1 MRGGLRYKSIVR
13 LAWTG
18 VAVALLVAARPAA
31 ATTTRGPG
39 EGTLLIAR
47 EGRATAEALP
57 AVSTHVVASVVG
69 FVAQVRVRQT
79 FNNPFDRPLE
89 AIYVFPLP
97 HDAAVSDL
105 EVSIGDR
112 RIATEIALR
121 TEAAQRYEAARAEG
135 RTAALLEQER
145 PNVFTQSVTG
155 IAPRSTVQVD
165 IVYDLAL
172 SYRDGAYEFVY
183 PMVVGPRHVPGT
195 ASGAPPSGHGTGP
208 DTDQVPDGSRITPPS
223 LPAGERSGRN
233 VSLEVAIDPGKPI
246 RSITSATHEISVA
259 RGGGGAAQST
269 AVRVTLIG
277 RDRLP
282 NRDFVLRYRL
292 ADASPVATL
301 LAHRDQDGD
310 AGTFSLLVEPP
321 RAPTPSMIRPVE
333 LVFLVDTSGSMA
345 GRPIA
350 LMKAAMRH
358 AIGGL
363 HARDTFR
370 VLTFSG
376 AAGELAAAPV
386 PSRPA
391 ERRRALAAIDA
402 LEAAGTSELMAG
414 LSAAL
419 AGAPADGRLRVV
431 VLMTDGF
438 VGNEKAVLAAAES
451 AIGPDTRIFA
461 LGVGSSVN
469 RYLLDRLAEVGRG
482 TAEYVLADADAERA
496 AADFARRLRSPVL
509 SRIEIDWGG
518 LAVSDV
524 WPSSSALGDLFVG
537 RPIAVTGRFRGKPPR
552 RAAITVRGVS
562 RGRAVSWK
570 VPLVMTA
577 RADSEALPRL
587 WARAA
592 IAGLAREQLRSEDPS
607 LAAGITALGLEHRL
621 VTAYTSFVAVDERP
635 GDRGVVRTYVIPVD
649 APAGSAGTGGEEIP
663 HVVEGREPAPTPAT
677 PDLDRGEMV
686 GGSTG
691 ASDMEEE
698 ELIRLSPGRAGSRW
712 RFAVGLGV
720 GDLSAPASGEG
731 GLLVGAAQVR
741 ADTLVAGDIAVG
753 ARLGLLA
760 READEAPALAGL
772 LFETSYLGLWRGALR
787 LMAGAGPL
795 LLAGDQGAVGLS
807 AAIAIGARIPIEVRY
822 LHAARSGGDLA
833 GVTLGVELAF

>member
-1 MRGGLRYKSIVR
+1 MR

-18 VAVALLVAARPAA
+18 FAVALLVAARPAA

-135 RTAALLEQER
+135 RTAALLDQER

-155 IAPRSTVQVD
+155 IAPRSAVQVD

-183 PMVVGPRHVPGT
+183 PMVVGPRHVPGIAT
-195 ASGAPPSGHGTGP
+195 GAPPSGHGTGP
-208 DTDQVPDGSRITPPS
+208 DTDQVPDGSRVTPPS

-246 RSITSATHEISVA
+246 RSIASPTHEIAVA
-259 RGGGGAAQST
+259 RGGGGGAAQST
-269 AVRVTLIG
+269 AVRVTLVG
-277 RDRLP
+277 HDRLP

-301 LAHRDQDGD
+301 LAHRDAG
-310 AGTFSLLVEPP
+310 AAGGGTFSLLVEPP
-321 RAPTPSMIRPVE
+321 RAPRSSMIRPVE
-333 LVFLVDTSGSMA
+333 FVFVVDTSGSMA

-358 AIGGL
+358 AIRGL
-363 HARDTFR
+363 HPRDTFR
-370 VLTFSG
+370 VVTFSG
-376 AAGELAAAPV
+376 AAGELATAPV
-386 PSRPA
+386 PNRPA

-402 LEAAGTSELMAG
+402 LEAAGESGLMAG

-419 AGAPADGRLRVV
+419 AGTPADGRLRVV

-438 VGNEKAVLAAAES
+438 VANEKAVLAAAES

-461 LGVGSSVN
+461 LGLGSSVN

-482 TAEYVLADADAERA
+482 TPEYLLADGDAERA
-496 AADFARRLRSPVL
+496 VADFARRLRSPVL

-518 LAVSDV
+518 LEVSDV

-537 RPIAVTGRFRGKPPR
+537 RPIAVTGHFRGEPR
-552 RAAITVRGVS
+552 RGAAITVRGVS
-562 RGRAVSWK
+562 RGRPVSWK

-635 GDRGVVRTYVIPVD
+635 GERGVVRTYVIPVD
-649 APAGSAGTGGEEIP
+649 APAGSAGTGGEERP
-663 HVVEGREPAPTPAT
+663 HIVEGREPTPTPET

-691 ASDMEEE
+691 ASDMEED
-698 ELIRLSPGRAGSRW
+698 ELISLSPGRAASRW

-731 GLLVGAAQVR
+731 GRLVGAAQVR
-741 ADTLVAGDIAVG
+741 ADRLVARDVAVG
-753 ARLGLLA
+753 VRVGLLA

-772 LFETSYLGLWRGALR
+772 LFETSYLGVWRGALR
-787 LMAGAGPL
+787 LMAGVGPL
-795 LLAGDQGAVGLS
+795 LLAGDQGAVGLG

-822 LHAARSGGDLA
+822 LHAARTGDDLA